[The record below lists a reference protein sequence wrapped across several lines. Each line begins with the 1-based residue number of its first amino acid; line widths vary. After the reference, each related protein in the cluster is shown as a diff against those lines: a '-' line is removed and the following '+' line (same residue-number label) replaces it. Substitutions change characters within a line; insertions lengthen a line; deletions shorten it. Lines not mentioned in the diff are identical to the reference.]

1 MRARAA
7 DFAKWSALGMQGWS
21 FDDVLAS
28 YKAVENAPDG
38 DDRYRGRSGPLPIRT
53 RRRDCR
59 TYEVF
64 LESGANVYTVAE
76 KSDTVQAAGGLSIT
90 PKYTFDNA
98 KTRILRFGAR
108 PRMRGQQQQASR

>member
-1 MRARAA
+1 MATIGIAGAPVRCLSARGGGTA
-7 DFAKWSALGMQGWS
+7 
-21 FDDVLAS
+21 
-28 YKAVENAPDG
+28 
-38 DDRYRGRSGPLPIRT
+38 GP
-53 RRRDCR
+53 
-59 TYEVF
+59 YEVF